1 MPSHKNARAFYECSD
16 ADTLRPDEASAGR
29 ISVIRE
35 EKVRRKK
42 RIPLILV
49 KIAGLLVNPWKTKV
63 LLAISDILGS
73 VGGMFFG
80 FLVGKYVINAAGST
94 INNYLAPIISY
105 SILML
110 SFIYL
115 NRGYGRLKDRRP
127 EEDLRSVVIG
137 CSWALFS
144 MIALNFIL
152 FKDISFSRYILIVG
166 YLASL
171 FLVIL
176 FRFSLRQLLN
186 ILWSYGLAQENVII
200 AGDSANNVRWLTS
213 HLHIQRYR
221 GFNILGYM
229 AQKPSED
236 FHYGFKYLGGFN
248 KLAATAQ
255 QQRVDKVFFA
265 FQGYSDQRHKTLM
278 SRLEECS
285 ALGIPVMII
294 SHVFND
300 FFFSLTMD
308 GYSSVFVLDCK
319 EPAYAR
325 PLYCLLKR
333 SIDIS
338 GSLLMLFVCLPLWL
352 LAALCIKLQDGG
364 PILFKHNLVGK
375 DGKIFR
381 LLKFRTM
388 VMGAHE
394 ILANNPELF
403 EQFRKNYKLANDP
416 RITWIGKF
424 LRKYSLDE
432 IPQFINVL
440 KGDMSLVGPRPIKA
454 EEADLFG
461 KFRFERMK
469 IRPGLTGFWQVNG
482 RCATSYEDRVLMDKF
497 YMYKCSVWMDFYILL
512 KTPVAVLKAEGAE

>member
-1 MPSHKNARAFYECSD
+1 MHTHKNPQSLYEYMD
-16 ADTLRPDEASAGR
+16 AGFLRPDEALTGS
-29 ISVIRE
+29 ISVRE
-35 EKVRRKK
+35 EKVQWKK
-42 RIPLILV
+42 RTPSV
-49 KIAGLLVNPWKTKV
+49 FVQIASLFVTPWRTKV
-63 LLAISDILGS
+63 LLAISDVSGAI
-73 VGGMFFG
+73 GGMFLG
-80 FLVGKYVINAAGST
+80 FLVGKYVVNAAGST
-94 INNYLAPIISY
+94 INNYLAPIICY

-127 EEDLRSVVIG
+127 EEDLRSVVTG
-137 CSWALFS
+137 CSWALFA

-152 FKDISFSRYILIVG
+152 FKHIFYSRYILIVG

-171 FLVIL
+171 FLVTL
-176 FRFSLRQLLN
+176 FRFSLRELLN
-186 ILWSYGLAQENVII
+186 ILWNYGLAQENVII
-200 AGDSANNVRWLTS
+200 AGDSANYVRWLTS

-229 AQKPSED
+229 AQKPSEE
-236 FHYGFKYLGGFN
+236 FHDGLQYLGNFN
-248 KLAATAQ
+248 QLAALAQ

-294 SHVFND
+294 SHVFNE

-308 GYSSVFVLDCK
+308 GYSSVFVLDRK

-333 SIDIS
+333 SIDIV
-338 GSLLMLFVCLPLWL
+338 GSLLMLVVSLPLWL
-352 LAALCIKLQDGG
+352 VAAVCIKLQDGG
-364 PILFKHNLVGK
+364 PVLFKHSLVGK
-375 DGKIFR
+375 GGKIFQVF
-381 LLKFRTM
+381 KFRTM
-388 VMGAHE
+388 VIGAHE
-394 ILANNPELF
+394 ILENNPELF
-403 EQFRKNYKLANDP
+403 EKFRKNYKLVNDP

-432 IPQFINVL
+432 LPQFINVL

-482 RCATSYEDRVLMDKF
+482 RCATSYEERVQMDKF
-497 YMYKCSVWMDFYILL
+497 YMYKCSMWMDFYILL
-512 KTPVAVLKAEGAE
+512 KTPLAVLKTEGAE

>member
-1 MPSHKNARAFYECSD
+1 MHQHKNSRSFYEYVD
-16 ADTLRPDEASAGR
+16 ADSLRPDESLTGSISA
-29 ISVIRE
+29 RE
-35 EKVRRKK
+35 ENVWEKK
-42 RIPLILV
+42 KTPVILAQ
-49 KIAGLLVNPWKTKV
+49 IASLFVNPWRTKV
-63 LLAISDILGS
+63 LLAILDISGA
-73 VGGMFFG
+73 VGGMFLG

-94 INNYLAPIISY
+94 INNYLAPIIYY
-105 SILML
+105 SILMV

-127 EEDLRSVVIG
+127 EEELRSVVTG

-152 FKDISFSRYILIVG
+152 FKNIYYSRYILIVG
-166 YLASL
+166 YFASL
-171 FLVIL
+171 GLVTL
-176 FRFSLRQLLN
+176 FRFSLRELLN
-186 ILWSYGLAQENVII
+186 NLWNYGLAQENVII
-200 AGDSANNVRWLTS
+200 AGDSANYVRWLMS

-236 FHYGFKYLGGFN
+236 IHYGLKYLGNFQ
-248 KLAATAQ
+248 KLAAMAQ

-265 FQGYSDQRHKTLM
+265 FQGYSDQRNKTLM

-294 SHVFND
+294 SHIFND

-308 GYSSVFVLDCK
+308 GYSSIFVLDRK

-333 SIDIS
+333 SIDIF
-338 GSLLMLFVCLPLWL
+338 GSLLMLVVSLPLWL
-352 LAALCIKLQDGG
+352 LVAVCIKLQDGG
-364 PILFKHNLVGK
+364 PILFKHSLVGK
-375 DGKIFR
+375 GGKIFR
-381 LLKFRTM
+381 VLKFRTM
-388 VMGAHE
+388 VIGAHE
-394 ILANNPELF
+394 ILENNPELF
-403 EQFRKNYKLANDP
+403 EKFRKNYKLANDP

-482 RCATSYEDRVLMDKF
+482 RCATSYEERVQMDKF
-497 YMYKCSVWMDFYILL
+497 YMYKCSMWMDFYILL
-512 KTPVAVLKAEGAE
+512 KTPVAVLKTEGAE

>member
-1 MPSHKNARAFYECSD
+1 MHTHKAPRSFYEYTD
-16 ADTLRPDEASAGR
+16 ADFLQLNEALTGSISA
-29 ISVIRE
+29 RE
-35 EKVRRKK
+35 ENVRGKK
-42 RIPLILV
+42 RTPLVLA
-49 KIAGLLVNPWKTKV
+49 KIAGLFVKPWRTKV
-63 LLAISDILGS
+63 LLAISDVSGA
-73 VGGMFFG
+73 VGGMFLG

-94 INNYLAPIISY
+94 INNYLAPIICY

-110 SFIYL
+110 AFIYL

-127 EEDLRSVVIG
+127 EEDLRSIVTG

-144 MIALNFIL
+144 MIALNFIV
-152 FKDISFSRYILIVG
+152 FKHIYYSRYILMVG

-171 FLVIL
+171 FLVTL
-176 FRFSLRQLLN
+176 FRFSLRELLN
-186 ILWSYGLAQENVII
+186 NLWNYGLAQENVII
-200 AGDSANNVRWLTS
+200 AGDSANYVRWLTS

-229 AQKPSED
+229 AQKPSKE
-236 FHYGFKYLGGFN
+236 FHNGLKYLGNFHE
-248 KLAATAQ
+248 LAALAQ

-265 FQGYSDQRHKTLM
+265 FQGYSDQRHKTLL

-308 GYSSVFVLDCK
+308 GYSSVFVLDRK

-333 SIDIS
+333 SIDIF
-338 GSLLMLFVCLPLWL
+338 GSLLMLAVSLPLWL
-352 LAALCIKLQDGG
+352 LAAACIKLQDGG
-364 PILFKHNLVGK
+364 PILFKHSLMGK

-381 LLKFRTM
+381 VLKFRTM
-388 VMGAHE
+388 MMGAHE
-394 ILANNPELF
+394 ILANNPALF
-403 EQFRKNYKLANDP
+403 EKFRKNYKLANDP

-432 IPQFINVL
+432 LPQFINVL

-482 RCATSYEDRVLMDKF
+482 RCATSYEERVQMDKF
-497 YMYKCSVWMDFYILL
+497 YMYKCSMWMDFYILL
-512 KTPVAVLKAEGAE
+512 KTPVAVIKTEGAE

>member
-1 MPSHKNARAFYECSD
+1 MHKHKNPLSFYEYVD
-16 ADTLRPDEASAGR
+16 ADCLRPRKSLTGI
-29 ISVIRE
+29 ISPRE
-35 EKVRRKK
+35 DNVGEKK
-42 RIPLILV
+42 ITLSILT
-49 KIAGLLVNPWKTKV
+49 KIAGLFVNPWKTKV
-63 LLAISDILGS
+63 LLAILDVSGA
-73 VGGMFFG
+73 VGGMFLG
-80 FLVGKYVINAAGST
+80 FLAGKYAINAAGST
-94 INNYLAPIISY
+94 INNYVSPIISY

-115 NRGYGRLKDRRP
+115 NRGYGRLKDKRP
-127 EEDLRSVVIG
+127 EEDLRSVVTG

-152 FKDISFSRYILIVG
+152 FKHIYYSRYIFMVG

-171 FLVIL
+171 VLIIL
-176 FRFSLRQLLN
+176 FRFSLRELLN
-186 ILWSYGLAQENVII
+186 ILWKYGLAQENVII
-200 AGDSANNVRWLTS
+200 AGDSANYVKWLTS

-236 FHYGFKYLGGFN
+236 FHDGLQYLGNFQ
-248 KLAATAQ
+248 KLAVIAK

-278 SRLEECS
+278 SRLEDCS
-285 ALGIPVMII
+285 ALEIPVMII
-294 SHVFND
+294 SHVFNE

-308 GYSSVFVLDCK
+308 GYSSVFVLDRK

-333 SIDIS
+333 SIDIF
-338 GSLLMLFVCLPLWL
+338 GSSLMLVVSLPLWL
-352 LAALCIKLQDGG
+352 LVAVCIRLQDGG
-364 PILFKHNLVGK
+364 PILFKHSLVGK
-375 DGKIFR
+375 DGKIFQV
-381 LLKFRTM
+381 LKFRTM
-388 VMGAHE
+388 VIGAHE
-394 ILANNPELF
+394 ILENNPELF
-403 EQFRKNYKLANDP
+403 EKFRKNYKLVNDP

-454 EEADLFG
+454 EEAELFG

-482 RCATSYEDRVLMDKF
+482 RCATSYEERVQMDKF
-497 YMYKCSVWMDFYILL
+497 YMYKCSMWMDLYILL
-512 KTPVAVLKAEGAE
+512 KTPVAVFKTEGAA